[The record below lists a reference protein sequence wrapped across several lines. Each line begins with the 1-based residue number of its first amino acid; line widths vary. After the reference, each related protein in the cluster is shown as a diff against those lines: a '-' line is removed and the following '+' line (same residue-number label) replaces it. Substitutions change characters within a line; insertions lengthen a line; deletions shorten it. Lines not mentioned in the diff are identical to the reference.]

1 MRKAFAFSVPRDLSS
16 INMTEAMAAIEAEA
30 RALVEVAGQLEEA
43 AQREG
48 AQQNSS
54 DSTSAQQLPADP
66 VNGLAA
72 APPPTTP
79 AEDGNATDGETPMDV
94 DQPGN
99 NLKPILRSSYFSLRF
114 NIKLFSIGMY

>member
-1 MRKAFAFSVPRDLSS
+1 MFSVPRDLSS

-30 RALVEVAGQLEEA
+30 RALVEIAGQLEEV
-43 AQREG
+43 AQRDG
-48 AQQNSS
+48 VQQNSS
-54 DSTSAQQLPADP
+54 DASSAQQPP
-66 VNGLAA
+66 TEQVNGIAA

-99 NLKPILRSSYFSLRF
+99 NLK
-114 NIKLFSIGMY
+114 SISESKS